1 MVMSAGI
8 KGAWREGPCCQE
20 TMPFAYSTYATP
32 CTLTYA
38 LDSQEDG
45 PSGSDP
51 CKWVRQRV
59 DVDRGS
65 MVVTR

>member
-20 TMPFAYSTYATP
+20 TMPFAYLCYPLYINIRLGFPGGRA
-32 CTLTYA
+32 
-38 LDSQEDG
+38 EWVG
-45 PSGSDP
+45 PMQMGS
-51 CKWVRQRV
+51 VNGV

>member
-1 MVMSAGI
+1 MVMSVGI
-8 KGAWREGPCCQE
+8 TCRVCQE
-20 TMPFAYSTYATP
+20 IMPFACP
-32 CTLTYA
+32 MLPLVHLTYA
-38 LDSQEDG
+38 LDSQENG

-65 MVVTR
+65 MVVTG